1 MKIDLWE
8 IFWGI
13 LKNILLILW
22 EFWPFWVTLLT
33 LGIILLL
40 FERLDLEIN
49 DWRIRRKFKKGEGWR
64 SDRELIQWLR
74 GMNPTEF
81 EVYIADLF
89 RRLGYRTEQI
99 GGSHD
104 GGVDVIAEKNG
115 VKHYIQCKKYFSKH
129 EVGSP
134 EIRDFYGAIVNQ
146 LSNGEG
152 WFITTNKF
160 TPEAEKFAE
169 DKPIVLINQFKLAEY
184 VRLAQK
190 QGVGNELRKEKTN
203 QKCPKCDGVLVE
215 RSGKFGSFYG
225 CVNYPKCDYTANKR

>member
-1 MKIDLWE
+1 MTIDLWE
-8 IFWGI
+8 MIKNLWLIFW
-13 LKNILLILW
+13 K
-22 EFWPFWVTLLT
+22 FWPIW
-33 LGIILLL
+33 IILLAMVVIRL
-40 FERLDLEIN
+40 FIDN
-49 DWRIRRKFKKGEGWR
+49 WRINRKFKKGEEWR
-64 SDRELIQWLR
+64 TDRELIQWLR

-81 EVYIADLF
+81 EAYIADLF
-89 RRLGYRTEQI
+89 RRLGYHTERV
-99 GGSHD
+99 GGSYD

-134 EIRDFYGAIVNQ
+134 EIRDFYGAIVDR

-184 VRLAQK
+184 VRLGQK
-190 QGVGNELRKEKTN
+190 QGIGNESQKVKINT
-203 QKCPKCDGVLVE
+203 KCPKCGGMLVE

-225 CVNYPKCDYTANKR
+225 CSNYPKCEYTAKKN

>member
-1 MKIDLWE
+1 MTIDLWE
-8 IFWGI
+8 MIKNLWPIFW
-13 LKNILLILW
+13 K
-22 EFWPFWVTLLT
+22 FWPIW
-33 LGIILLL
+33 IILLAMVVIRL
-40 FERLDLEIN
+40 FIDN
-49 DWRIRRKFKKGEGWR
+49 WRINRKFKKGEEWR
-64 SDRELIQWLR
+64 TDRELIQWLR
-74 GMNPTEF
+74 GMDPTEF

-89 RRLGYRTEQI
+89 RHLGYRTEQV
-99 GGSHD
+99 GGSYD

-115 VKHYIQCKKYFSKH
+115 IKHYIQRKKYFSKH

-134 EIRDFYGAIVNQ
+134 EIRDFYGAIADR

-184 VRLAQK
+184 VRLGQK
-190 QGVGNELRKEKTN
+190 QGIGNESQKEKIN
-203 QKCPKCDGVLVE
+203 SNCLRCGGMLVE

-225 CVNYPKCDYTANKR
+225 CVNYPKCDYTVKKN